1 VTYFVYTVAG
11 FLVISV
17 ALFIKAVAFD
27 RRPQK
32 TGLFFSLLAIP
43 LLLIYYQDIWVKL
56 WATLDIRRWVL
67 TPFKGY
73 GINPDFDSVVLPGVI
88 IIAILLVHMFVLQR
102 VAVRKRLERVH
113 NPIANFFAGAVAAT
127 LIDATLVGVF
137 NLGWVGAVVIAVV
150 FTLVYLGV
158 IALLAALLEVI
169 VALVQY
175 VLVWIKRKV
184 FALATM
190 ITRASSWLSSLSG
203 RLGLQS
209 FADKIRQETKD
220 QENVFLDE
228 QEVQDKALFE
238 AYLRDRARRRRLI
251 QGGHLPPDPD
261 DPSLAGLAPTAM
273 AAEAAPAPVP
283 TTPVAS
289 EATPGPA

>member
-1 VTYFVYTVAG
+1 VRYFVYAVAA

-17 ALFIKAVAFD
+17 LLFIKTVFFN

-73 GINPDFDSVVLPGVI
+73 GIDPDFQSIALPGILI
-88 IIAILLVHMFVLQR
+88 IVILLVHIVVLQR

-113 NPIANFFAGAVAAT
+113 NPIANFFAGLVATT
-127 LIDATLVGVF
+127 LIDATLTSVF
-137 NLGWVGAVVIAVV
+137 HLGWQGAVIIGVV
-150 FTLVYLGV
+150 ATLVYLGIV
-158 IALLAALLEVI
+158 ALLAALLEVV
-169 VALVQY
+169 VALLHY
-175 VLVWIKRKV
+175 ILVWIKRKV

-209 FADKIRQETKD
+209 FADKIRQETQE
-220 QENVFLDE
+220 QENLFVDE
-228 QEVQDKALFE
+228 QEAQDKALFE
-238 AYLRDRARRRRLI
+238 AYLRDRAHRRRLI
-251 QGGHLPPDPD
+251 QGGHLPPEPD
-261 DPSLAGLAPTAM
+261 DPAVL
-273 AAEAAPAPVP
+273 AAPATAPP
-283 TTPVAS
+283 ATPAPPVA
-289 EATPGPA
+289 ADA